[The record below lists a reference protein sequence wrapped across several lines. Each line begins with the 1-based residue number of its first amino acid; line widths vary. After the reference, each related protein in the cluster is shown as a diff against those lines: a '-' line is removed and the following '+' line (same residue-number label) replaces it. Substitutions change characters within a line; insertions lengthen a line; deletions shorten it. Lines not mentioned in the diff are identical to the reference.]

1 MLEQGLSVDH
11 TTIFRWIQRYA
22 PELEKRCRPNLQ
34 STNDSYRVDETYI
47 KGKVEWKY
55 LYRAVDAE
63 GNTIDFLL
71 RAKRDAQAAKRFF
84 RKALRAVSYFTAA
97 RH

>member
-1 MLEQGLSVDH
+1 MSRNSISDAVLILK
-11 TTIFRWIQRYA
+11 T
-22 PELEKRCRPNLQ
+22 
-34 STNDSYRVDETYI
+34 TNDSYRLDETYI
-47 KGKVEWKY
+47 KVKGEWKY

-63 GNTIDFLL
+63 GNTIDFLV
-71 RAKRDAQAAKRFF
+71 RAKRDAQAAKQFF